1 MKFGNF
7 FSKLVFLL
15 ISLVLNYNSIQDAVT
30 KNVSVVTVIIRK
42 RKKYVDQMVKTIITN
57 VRQDVQEL

>member
-1 MKFGNF
+1 MKFGKF

-57 VRQDVQEL
+57 VRQDVQEW